1 MGTAMELLG
10 LLRILAFNLV
20 RLARH
25 HVLKGHDGDLRPF
38 RRPLGLMR
46 IALGTSIEYA
56 AGFG

>member
-1 MGTAMELLG
+1 MELLG